1 VQITFGT
8 EVRERSTLYPHVC
21 RAVTAATLDNY
32 TRAIYL
38 RSIAMWLLLVLVINL
53 LLFGLMRRALAGIRI
68 QQQIMS
74 FSFLMIMLQI
84 VTGIAYYHISFAAI
98 RAGIAYSFGKPCIWR
113 AILFDAEFIPVGN
126 IHGGTHHDEVGDFS
140 KLIKF
145 RLTFLVVFSASIS
158 FIIAVKANGGNT
170 WGSLYSTTMWMNWLK
185 LVAGGF
191 LVTAAANCFNEVI
204 EVDLDK
210 LMKRTMDRPM
220 PAGRM
225 TTGQG
230 LVLGL
235 GMGMAG
241 TYILGTL
248 NILTGLLSVFSILLY
263 AFAYTPL
270 KRKSPVAV
278 FVGAIPGALPAL
290 IGYVAG
296 QPHGRID
303 EIALILFS
311 IQFVWQFV
319 HFWAIAWV
327 LDDDYKLAG
336 FRLLPTQSRDK
347 AARLLPLYLP

>member
-1 VQITFGT
+1 
-8 EVRERSTLYPHVC
+8 
-21 RAVTAATLDNY
+21 
-32 TRAIYL
+32 
-38 RSIAMWLLLVLVINL
+38 MK
-53 LLFGLMRRALAGIRI
+53 
-68 QQQIMS
+68 
-74 FSFLMIMLQI
+74 FS
-84 VTGIAYYHISFAAI
+84 
-98 RAGIAYSFGKPCIWR
+98 
-113 AILFDAEFIPVGN
+113 
-126 IHGGTHHDEVGDFS
+126 DFS

-170 WGSLYSTTMWMNWLK
+170 WGSLYSSTMWINWIK
-185 LVAGGF
+185 LVIGGF
-191 LVTAAANCFNEVI
+191 LVTAAANSFNEVI

-210 LMKRTMDRPM
+210 LMKRTKDRPM

-241 TYILGTL
+241 TYLLGTL

-270 KRKSPVAV
+270 KRKSPISV
-278 FVGAIPGALPAL
+278 FVGAFPGAFPAL

-296 QPHGRID
+296 QPNGRID
-303 EIALILFS
+303 EIALVLFA

-336 FRLLPTQSRDK
+336 FRLLPTGNRDTGS
-347 AARLLPLYLP
+347 AIITVIFAVILVPVSLLPTILGYGGYYVGGVSLICSLIFLYQAIMLLRTRQIPEARKLMFGSFFWLPVVQLMFLFDFIGK

>member
-1 VQITFGT
+1 
-8 EVRERSTLYPHVC
+8 
-21 RAVTAATLDNY
+21 
-32 TRAIYL
+32 
-38 RSIAMWLLLVLVINL
+38 M
-53 LLFGLMRRALAGIRI
+53 
-68 QQQIMS
+68 
-74 FSFLMIMLQI
+74 
-84 VTGIAYYHISFAAI
+84 
-98 RAGIAYSFGKPCIWR
+98 K
-113 AILFDAEFIPVGN
+113 
-126 IHGGTHHDEVGDFS
+126 DFV
-140 KLIKF
+140 KLIKL
-145 RLTFLVVFSASIS
+145 RLTLMVVLSASIS

-170 WGSLYSTTMWMNWLK
+170 WGSLYSTTMWINWVK
-185 LVAGGF
+185 LVVGGF
-191 LVTAAANCFNEVI
+191 LVTSAANCFNEVI

-241 TYILGTL
+241 TYLLGSL
-248 NILTGLLSVFSILLY
+248 NILTGLLSVFSIILY

-270 KRKSPVAV
+270 KRKSPIAV

-303 EIALILFS
+303 EIALILFA
-311 IQFVWQFV
+311 IQFVWQFP

-336 FRLLPTQSRDK
+336 FRLLPTGKRDRTS
-347 AARLLPLYLP
+347 AIIAFAVTLILLPISLLPYLNHNAGIVLAIVSLLMSLIFVYQAFNLMRTLEISRARKLMFGSFYYLPVVQLMFLFDFIGK

>member
-1 VQITFGT
+1 MKW
-8 EVRERSTLYPHVC
+8 S
-21 RAVTAATLDNY
+21 
-32 TRAIYL
+32 
-38 RSIAMWLLLVLVINL
+38 
-53 LLFGLMRRALAGIRI
+53 
-68 QQQIMS
+68 
-74 FSFLMIMLQI
+74 
-84 VTGIAYYHISFAAI
+84 
-98 RAGIAYSFGKPCIWR
+98 
-113 AILFDAEFIPVGN
+113 
-126 IHGGTHHDEVGDFS
+126 DFS
-140 KLIKF
+140 KLIKM
-145 RLTFLVVFSASIS
+145 RLTLLVVFSASIS

-170 WGSLYSTTMWMNWLK
+170 WGSLYSTTMWINWVK
-185 LVAGGF
+185 LVVGGF
-191 LVTAAANCFNEVI
+191 LVTSAANCFNEVI

-241 TYILGTL
+241 TYLLGSL
-248 NILTGLLSVFSILLY
+248 NILTGLLSVFSIILY

-270 KRKSPVAV
+270 KRKSPIAV

-303 EIALILFS
+303 EIALILFA
-311 IQFVWQFV
+311 IQFVWQFP

-336 FRLLPTQSRDK
+336 FRLLPTGKRDRTS
-347 AARLLPLYLP
+347 AIIAFTATLILLPVSFLPYLNHNAGIVLAIVSLVMSLIFIYQAFNLMRTLEISSARKLMFGSFYYLPVVQLMFLFDFIGK